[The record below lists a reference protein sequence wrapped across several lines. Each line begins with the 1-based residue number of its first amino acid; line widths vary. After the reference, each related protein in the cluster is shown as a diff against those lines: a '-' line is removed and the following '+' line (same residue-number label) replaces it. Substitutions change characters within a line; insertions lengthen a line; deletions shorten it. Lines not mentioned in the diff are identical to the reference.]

1 MCFTGAWLYHMAS
14 PCSPVWQVPTS
25 VLECSRPPAVF
36 LEICLDVTLISQRK
50 KNSVAYAEPLWQS
63 ML

>member
-14 PCSPVWQVPTS
+14 PCSPLSGRCLPLYLN
-25 VLECSRPPAVF
+25 VLDLAVF